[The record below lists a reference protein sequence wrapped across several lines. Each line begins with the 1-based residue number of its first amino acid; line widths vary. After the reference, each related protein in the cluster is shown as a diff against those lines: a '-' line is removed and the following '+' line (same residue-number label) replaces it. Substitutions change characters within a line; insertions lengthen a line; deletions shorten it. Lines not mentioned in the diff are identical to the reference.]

1 MSEAERRP
9 LSRRGLYVLPTL
21 FTVGNLFC
29 GYLSVWNSIN
39 ASFEWAAGLIFIAA
53 LLDGLDGRVA
63 RMTNTASEFGE
74 QYDSLADVI
83 SFGMAPAILLYFWG
97 LSGEPDLKRLGFM
110 VSFLFV
116 VSGSMRL
123 ARFNIQTHVVDK
135 KYFVGLPIPMAASV
149 PAGLVLAQPGAH
161 LTRTGFFFLL
171 AMTAALS
178 YLMVSTIRYRSFKD
192 LDLKRRRPVG
202 ILLVIALV
210 MALVGFRPAI
220 SLVTV
225 SSAFAL
231 SGPLARAFAYA
242 RSRFKRAA

>member
-1 MSEAERRP
+1 MTARERP
-9 LSRRGLYVLPTL
+9 NSRRGLYVLPTL

-39 ASFEWAAGLIFIAA
+39 SAFEWAAGLIFIAA
-53 LLDGLDGRVA
+53 ILDGLDGRVA
-63 RMTNTASEFGE
+63 RLTNTASAFGE

-97 LSGEPDLKRLGFM
+97 LSGDPDWKRLGFM

-116 VSGSMRL
+116 VCGSMRL

-135 KYFVGLPIPMAASV
+135 RYFVGLPIPMAASV
-149 PAGLVLAQPGAH
+149 PAALVLAAPGAH
-161 LTRTGFFFLL
+161 LNRVGLLLLL
-171 AMTAALS
+171 AMTASLS

-210 MALVGFRPAI
+210 MALVGFRPAF
-220 SLVTV
+220 SLLTV
-225 SSAFAL
+225 SVAFAL
-231 SGPLARAFAYA
+231 SGPVTRAYAFARAKTRKTA
-242 RSRFKRAA
+242 